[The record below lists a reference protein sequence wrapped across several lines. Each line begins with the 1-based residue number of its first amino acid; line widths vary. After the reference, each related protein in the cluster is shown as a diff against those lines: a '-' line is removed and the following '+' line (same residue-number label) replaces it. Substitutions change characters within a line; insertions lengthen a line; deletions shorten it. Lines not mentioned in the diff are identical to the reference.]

1 MLFNHCEYRD
11 NVLKIPIHQGK
22 TTCKIPR
29 PHSKSRQSKCNE
41 TACHFICLIKWHSQP
56 NQKQRCSCFRSTA
69 LIRIIEI
76 SKFNYSVA
84 CEWMCIWSLLFSF
97 LYLPPCTRHSSY
109 KNANFKSVSL
119 WHTFSFSAIKMCVF
133 LVFSFRCLMII
144 DCIHVLNNS
153 ISDNLWHFFFESK
166 YNLIKTNKFPLRK
179 GIACFRI
186 QHEISYVQR
195 N

>member
-1 MLFNHCEYRD
+1 MLS
-11 NVLKIPIHQGK
+11 LLMPIIYFAFQPLRIQRQRVENTKGK

-133 LVFSFRCLMII
+133 SRLFFS
-144 DCIHVLNNS
+144 V
-153 ISDNLWHFFFESK
+153 
-166 YNLIKTNKFPLRK
+166 
-179 GIACFRI
+179 
-186 QHEISYVQR
+186 SYDHWLHTRTQQQY
-195 N
+195 